1 MADRSYDAN
10 HLRRFIVEQGGKP
23 VIPGRHNHKVPID
36 HDRELYR
43 ERNVVKRGIGRSDG
57 ATTCDSRLN
66 RELHDRLQDHAAWQ
80 ARAELPEL
88 EHLNKREIAALV
100 GMVPQNRVRG
110 RYRGSPRVRR
120 GPASVRTMLYMTT
133 VAATRHNPAI
143 RASNPLVPSGQVPED
158 SARRDHAQAAPHP
171 QRRGPGPDPLT
182 LAKRTTLSR

>member
-23 VIPGRHNHKVPID
+23 VIPGRRNRKVPID

-43 ERNVVKRGIGRSDG
+43 QRNVVKRGIGRSDG
-57 ATTCDSRLN
+57 TTTYDSRLN

-80 ARAELPEL
+80 ARAEL
-88 EHLNKREIAALV
+88 AAWNTSTSARLPRWSAWFPRIGFV
-100 GMVPQNRVRG
+100 GGTGAR
-110 RYRGSPRVRR
+110 
-120 GPASVRTMLYMTT
+120 PASVRTMLYMTT

-143 RASNPLVPSGQVPED
+143 RASNPLVPAGQAPED

-171 QRRGPGPDPLT
+171 QRRGPGPDPFT